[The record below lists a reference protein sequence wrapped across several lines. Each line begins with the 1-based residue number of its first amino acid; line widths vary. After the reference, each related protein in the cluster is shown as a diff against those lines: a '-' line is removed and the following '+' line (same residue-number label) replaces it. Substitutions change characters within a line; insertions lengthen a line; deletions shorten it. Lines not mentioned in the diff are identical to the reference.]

1 MFLFALV
8 FFFLFFLFIDYFF
21 EAIYPFAV
29 RSGVNR
35 AHTVRV
41 AVTSSCSLASAMRNA
56 LPIWV
61 YTCVTEISLDFF
73 FTLLCIF
80 SFFFFNLSPFHH
92 RVLRSQSCRTL
103 HHASLYTF
111 AFMYIIILFS
121 SITIYIYFCRLSIV
135 SFSHKH
141 SYIFHRQRTRIK
153 GDL

>member
-35 AHTVRV
+35 AHTVRI
-41 AVTSSCSLASAMRNA
+41 AVTSFCSLASAMRNA

-73 FTLLCIF
+73 FYSSLYFFLFFLTCHRFIIVFFGANHAEHFTTHLYILLRLCILL
-80 SFFFFNLSPFHH
+80 FFFP
-92 RVLRSQSCRTL
+92 RS
-103 HHASLYTF
+103 
-111 AFMYIIILFS
+111 LF
-121 SITIYIYFCRLSIV
+121 
-135 SFSHKH
+135 
-141 SYIFHRQRTRIK
+141 IFIFVV
-153 GDL
+153 